1 MIVQWDKFMLKNAT
15 LCLHILFWHFL
26 FVFHQ
31 SNCIFI
37 IFISFFDTVSNFRNR
52 ILTNQK
58 PELVTRNCHWKCMNQ
73 NIKEEMV
80 MEATMMPFNKI
91 VIQMV
96 KKIKMERLI
105 FHV

>member
-1 MIVQWDKFMLKNAT
+1 
-15 LCLHILFWHFL
+15 
-26 FVFHQ
+26 
-31 SNCIFI
+31 
-37 IFISFFDTVSNFRNR
+37 
-52 ILTNQK
+52 
-58 PELVTRNCHWKCMNQ
+58 MNQ